1 MQKSNSTPDR
11 GQRGG
16 FIKTDGGN
24 SIRGRVSAMVVAVTV
39 AAIAMLLMVSAVAG
53 VRVWA
58 AEPTVLFTP
67 ADGGTVNDATGNV
80 MISFGAD
87 VYSDVACNAELN
99 QSTAQSITNI
109 RVGDSAGAEIPHSVN
124 YDQRTN
130 TITLDPTDDLPNGNI
145 YVELSAGWNYT
156 DADNNNQC
164 TIGTAKSA
172 SFTVTTTPTGT
183 ITIGQVAGDDVVNGT
198 EDNSDIVVSGSST
211 GLITGTTVTV
221 DLDGSGTDV
230 SGKTGTTDANGDWSV
245 TVTSAEMIGLGEGS
259 VTITAMAPGAATD
272 GTRTVTYDATAPE
285 ITASVGGTSVAR
297 TVRGVDTDTGTTSWR
312 YKIIDAEAACDGS
325 VMSSGTSDYTENT
338 DQAVGVS
345 ADGKKVCFS
354 STDSAGNVG
363 YGVTPVITGSGTDS
377 VAIVSGEPTG
387 TNDTTILD
395 VTVAGAGVTHY
406 RHKVVAGTTCA
417 SSEYGSETAVTTK
430 ITDDISALA
439 DGPIV
444 LCVIGRN
451 AAGSWQA
458 ENAATNVMW
467 TKDTS
472 DDTTDPTDPV
482 VSPKAISI
490 GTVAGDDMIDITE
503 AASDV
508 VVSGTATGLDGK
520 KITIIFEDG
529 DIDLRPDVIK
539 KTRINSGDW
548 SVTLSHT
555 DIDTLENGFITVIA
569 MTIDGNKYQAD
580 RKTIV
585 LDRQGLLN
593 LTQ

>member
-1 MQKSNSTPDR
+1 MQKCSSTPDR

-16 FIKTDGGN
+16 FIKTESGN
-24 SIRGRVSAMVVAVTV
+24 SIRGHVSAMVVAVTV
-39 AAIAMLLMVSAVAG
+39 AAIAMLLIVSAVAG

-58 AEPTVLFTP
+58 AEPTVSFTP
-67 ADGGTVNDATGNV
+67 ADGGTVNDATVNIT
-80 MISFGAD
+80 ISFGAD
-87 VYSDVACNAELN
+87 VYSDVACSTELDRFDIDD
-99 QSTAQSITNI
+99 ITDI
-109 RVGDSAGAEIPHSVN
+109 RVGNSRGTEILHSTSIN
-124 YDQRTN
+124 QGTN
-130 TITLDPTDDLPNGNI
+130 IITLEPWSDLPEGMI
-145 YVELSAGWNYT
+145 YVGLSAGWSYM

-198 EDNSDIVVSGSST
+198 EDDSDIVVSGSST

-221 DLDGSGTDV
+221 DLDGNGVDV
-230 SGKTGTTDANGDWSV
+230 SGKTGTTDTSGVWSV

-272 GTRTVTYDATAPE
+272 GTRTVTYDATAP
-285 ITASVGGTSVAR
+285 TAM
-297 TVRGVDTDTGTTSWR
+297 
-312 YKIIDAEAACDGS
+312 
-325 VMSSGTSDYTENT
+325 MSGMPSGT
-338 DQAVGVS
+338 
-345 ADGKKVCFS
+345 ADTVM
-354 STDSAGNVG
+354 
-363 YGVTPVITGSGTDS
+363 
-377 VAIVSGEPTG
+377 
-387 TNDTTILD
+387 LD
-395 VTVAGAGVTHY
+395 VTVGGADVTHY
-406 RHKVVAGTTCA
+406 RHKVAEGTACTTG
-417 SSEYGSETAVTTK
+417 EYGSETAVATN

-439 DGPIV
+439 DGPVV
-444 LCVIGRN
+444 LCVLGRDS
-451 AAGSWQA
+451 AGNYQMT
-458 ENAATNVMW
+458 ATEASW
-467 TKDTS
+467 TKDDGGGTVPI
-472 DDTTDPTDPV
+472 DPIDPVDPVDPTDPV
-482 VSPKAISI
+482 DPVDPTDPAVSPKMISI

-508 VVSGTATGLDGK
+508 VVSGTANGLDGK

-529 DIDLRPDVIK
+529 DVDMKPDVIK

-569 MTIDGNKYQAD
+569 MTIDGGKYQAD